1 MSRVAVLNID
11 IYKSS
16 LLKVSREA
24 EVEHAGDRDPMGAY
38 HRALDELARMHKG
51 RVWLRSGDGAIVLF
65 PAASKA
71 LTAAMDLLDAVG
83 EINRKSAVQLDGAVL
98 FTRIG
103 LHLADHSLSSVPSK
117 DRGRVDDVDLDLAG
131 KLQKN
136 CPVGRIAVSSEAY
149 DAISFRGPLFRPALI
164 DEIQDTPIFVLAE
177 RLVAPQEEALFEGM
191 PAGQKRIMPP
201 IPFLSWSRIRPD
213 GNLSLRH
220 VSGLLQEPLLIILG
234 ESAQGRDHL
243 GVGATSDAVGVMEAM
258 AALPSNRDVRVAVDV
273 WPGTGDLVS
282 TRRNVILVGSGH
294 VNAYAFAINDIT
306 PHLRFVKSE
315 GRMFGQLAMAS
326 RDGETRL
333 GPYTGDERDAGFVS
347 VSRSPFNAYQSL
359 IWVAGING
367 RATQAAALL
376 LKDLAL
382 DAKGCL
388 ASIGLGGSSP
398 IGCVVVPR
406 IEPMS
411 GDRAPGEPP
420 YTKWWIKRYRP
431 IWAVDD
437 LGRSLRIAPAQASP
451 G

>member
-16 LLKVSREA
+16 LLKTPRRAEA
-24 EVEHAGDRDPMGAY
+24 EQARDAGPMGAY
-38 HRALDELARMHKG
+38 HHALDELARTHKG
-51 RVWLRSGDGAIVLF
+51 RVWLRSGDGAIVVF

-83 EINRKSAVQLDGAVL
+83 EINRASAPLLDGAVL

-103 LHLADHSLSSVPSK
+103 MHLADHSLTSVASK
-117 DRGRVDDVDLDLAG
+117 DRGRVDDRDLDLAG
-131 KLQKN
+131 KLQKH
-136 CPVGRIAVSSEAY
+136 CPVGRIAVSAEAY

-164 DEIQDTPIFVLAE
+164 EEIQDTPIFVLAE
-177 RLVAPQEEALFEGM
+177 RLITPQEQALLHGM
-191 PAGQKRIMPP
+191 PPGQRRIMPP
-201 IPFLSWSRIRPD
+201 IPFPSWNRIRPD
-213 GNLSLRH
+213 GNLSLRNL
-220 VSGLLQEPLLIILG
+220 SGLLQEPLLIILG
-234 ESAQGRDHL
+234 ESARGHDHL

-282 TRRNVILVGSGH
+282 TRRNVVLVGSGH
-294 VNAYAFAINDIT
+294 VNAYAFAINDLT

-315 GRMFGQLAMAS
+315 GRMFGQLAMTS
-326 RDGETRL
+326 SEGETRL
-333 GPYTGDERDAGFVS
+333 GPYTGDERDAGFVT

-359 IWVAGING
+359 IWIAGING
-367 RATQAAALL
+367 RATQAAAML

-388 ASIGLGGSSP
+388 ASIGLGASTP
-398 IGCVVVPR
+398 IGCVVIPR

-420 YTKWWIKRYRP
+420 YSKWWIKRYQP
-431 IWAVDD
+431 IWAIDD
-437 LGRSLRIAPAQASP
+437 LGRNLRISPGQASA
-451 G
+451 